1 MPIYDAAMKYKE
13 DGTGLAVLAG
23 NDYGMGSS
31 RDWAAKGTNLL
42 GVKTVIAQSYERIHR
57 SNLVM
62 MGVLPLQF
70 KDGESAESLGLDGKA
85 ISVDIDETVSPR
97 DTVKVHA
104 KKKMVKSLILEAI
117 VRFDSLVELDYYRHG
132 GILQMVLRNKLA
144 Q

>member
-70 KDGESAESLGLDGKA
+70 QQGDSAESLGLDGKE
-85 ISVDIDETVSPR
+85 ISVEISEDVQPHDL
-97 DTVKVHA
+97 VKVKA
-104 KKKMVKSLILEAI
+104 KKKMAK
-117 VRFDSLVELDYYRHG
+117 
-132 GILQMVLRNKLA
+132 
-144 Q
+144 